1 MGKIIQKMIL
11 LLTGFLILSTSLKVI
26 LGAADSLDRMLALLT
41 LIVFFGDQITR

>member
-26 LGAADSLDRMLALLT
+26 LGTADSLDRMLALLT